1 MEILRNLYDGAI
13 DVSATT
19 PQTHQSLTTVTIQER
34 KTRTRSALAQL
45 CPSLRH
51 GRGQNHSDNTSCKN
65 FVISALRYHNNCKT
79 KNGDVC
85 LMGKY
90 HNLLYVAMKLAFDWS
105 LQDNGAI
112 FGTSAPYFLAGWK
125 SDFMDKEENVH
136 ALVFFLDHATNAN
149 LEYEDNGKTYRFID
163 VPLESCGHAS
173 PVRVVIQMGAS
184 EMLMILLRFGA
195 RITSDV
201 VSTNPIESILD
212 RLNEYNRK
220 YPYELVSCLKLAMRA
235 VPSISLSV
243 DKNVLKHLE
252 LPEDYNYQ
260 RKLMLEKYGDILAD
274 HLVPASRC
282 GLKPVELKH
291 LSRCKIRQILWSN
304 FELPFGIQ
312 KLPVPMSLKRYL
324 DFIFAN
330 VDGTRYTSGL
340 AAAGQVDGVPEE
352 AVPRHAVTNHT
363 SHYFSG
369 VDTDGCKPN
378 KPDGVLVKE
387 DRVQFSEGLLQ
398 LISKHLQ
405 ILRQLV
411 VCLKLFGHEDQV
423 PSSIM
428 K

>member
-1 MEILRNLYDGAI
+1 MDSFMEYYFDGVFSNLDRDCLNERFKRRELVEYFN
-13 DVSATT
+13 
-19 PQTHQSLTTVTIQER
+19 TVI
-34 KTRTRSALAQL
+34 AGCA
-45 CPSLRH
+45 
-51 GRGQNHSDNTSCKN
+51 RGQNHSDNTSCKN
-65 FVISALRYHNNCKT
+65 FVISALRYHNNCKA

-105 LQDNGAI
+105 LQDNGVVAALLDELYACERTFERIFLGAI

-149 LEYEDNGKTYRFID
+149 LEYEENGKTYRFID

-235 VPSISLSV
+235 VPTITLSV
-243 DKNVLKHLE
+243 DKEVLKHLE
-252 LPEDYNYQ
+252 LPDDYNYQ
-260 RKLMLEKYGDILAD
+260 RKLMLEKYGDILSD

-312 KLPVPMSLKRYL
+312 KLPIPISLKRYL
-324 DFIFAN
+324 D
-330 VDGTRYTSGL
+330 L
-340 AAAGQVDGVPEE
+340 
-352 AVPRHAVTNHT
+352 
-363 SHYFSG
+363 
-369 VDTDGCKPN
+369 C
-378 KPDGVLVKE
+378 E
-387 DRVQFSEGLLQ
+387 D
-398 LISKHLQ
+398 
-405 ILRQLV
+405 
-411 VCLKLFGHEDQV
+411 
-423 PSSIM
+423 
-428 K
+428 